1 MAGNAAPALSK
12 AEARARAIA
21 ARDAL
26 PAALRGELSQR
37 ITARVLAL
45 SAWRNARCPLLY
57 ASFGSEFD
65 TAALLED
72 ALTRGVRACLPR
84 SERATRELTA
94 HAVTDPARELTA
106 GAWGIREPHA
116 GCARVAL
123 EEIDFVLVPG
133 LAFTERCER
142 LGYGG
147 GYYDRLLPRLSPGT
161 PTVVAAFSLQIWD
174 ALPLD
179 AHDTRVDAV
188 LTESK
193 EYCGC

>member
-1 MAGNAAPALSK
+1 MAGSPATTLSK
-12 AEARARAIA
+12 AEARARAVA

-26 PAALRGELSQR
+26 PAATRATLSQR

-45 SAWRNARCPLLY
+45 SAWRDARHPLLY

-72 ALTRGVRACLPR
+72 ALARGVRACLPR
-84 SERATRELTA
+84 GERATRELTA
-94 HAVTDPARELTA
+94 HVVSDPVRDLTA
-106 GAWGIREPHA
+106 GAWGIREPQA
-116 GCARVAL
+116 ACARVAL
-123 EEIDFVLVPG
+123 QDVDFVLVPG

-147 GYYDRLLPRLSPGT
+147 GYYDRLLPRLAPGT
-161 PTVVAAFSLQIWD
+161 PTVAAAFALQLWET
-174 ALPLD
+174 LPLD
-179 AHDTRVDAV
+179 AHDARVDAV
-188 LTESK
+188 LTENG